1 MELCPYP
8 FRQGICISLSNFLPI
23 YIIYLIPNK
32 RDNQLVRVLLLTNLV
47 KPLLSLLEAIEICHI
62 VY

>member
-8 FRQGICISLSNFLPI
+8 FRQGICISFSNFLPI
-23 YIIYLIPNK
+23 YVIYFIPNK
-32 RDNQLVRVLLLTNLV
+32 RYNQLVRVLLLTNLV
-47 KPLLSLLEAIEICHI
+47 KPLFSLLEAIEICHI